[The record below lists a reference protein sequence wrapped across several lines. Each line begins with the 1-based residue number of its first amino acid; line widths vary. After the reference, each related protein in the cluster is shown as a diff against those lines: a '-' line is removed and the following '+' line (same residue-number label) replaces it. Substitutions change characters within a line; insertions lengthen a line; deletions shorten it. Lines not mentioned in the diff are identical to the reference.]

1 MENGAIS
8 DKQIIAS
15 SEWNEKH
22 SANMGR
28 LHFNGGALGK
38 ASAWFSLTKDAD
50 QWLQIDLFSLG
61 NKYTRITG
69 VATQGRRNENYQ
81 QWVSK
86 YKLQYSNDGVNFGYY
101 KEQGQTADKV
111 LWYKELHGCSKAD
124 SVIIYELNDC
134 TVDKTPGYACKSR
147 PSTLQL

>member
-1 MENGAIS
+1 MSLDCHDPLGMENGEIS
-8 DKQIIAS
+8 DNQIIAS

-22 SANMGR
+22 SANMAR

-86 YKLQYSNDGVNFGYY
+86 YKLQYSNDGVNFRYY

-111 LWYKELHGCSKAD
+111 L
-124 SVIIYELNDC
+124 
-134 TVDKTPGYACKSR
+134 
-147 PSTLQL
+147 

>member
-1 MENGAIS
+1 MENGEIS
-8 DKQIIAS
+8 DNQIIAS

-22 SANMGR
+22 SANLGR
-28 LHFNGGALGK
+28 LHFQGGALGK
-38 ASAWFSLTKDAD
+38 ASAWISLTKDAD

-69 VATQGRRNENYQ
+69 VATQGRRNESYQ

-86 YKLQYSNDGVNFGYY
+86 YKLQYSNDGVNFRYY

-111 LWYKELHGCSKAD
+111 LWHKELHGC
-124 SVIIYELNDC
+124 
-134 TVDKTPGYACKSR
+134 
-147 PSTLQL
+147 

>member
-1 MENGAIS
+1 MGSLQFKTFTTKLDKYLYVVSLDCHDPLGMENGAIS

-38 ASAWFSLTKDAD
+38 ASAWISLTKDAD

-69 VATQGRRNENYQ
+69 VATQGRRNEKHQ

-86 YKLQYSNDGVNFGYY
+86 YKLQYSSDGVNFRYY

-111 LWYKELHGCSKAD
+111 L
-124 SVIIYELNDC
+124 
-134 TVDKTPGYACKSR
+134 
-147 PSTLQL
+147 

>member
-111 LWYKELHGCSKAD
+111 L
-124 SVIIYELNDC
+124 
-134 TVDKTPGYACKSR
+134 
-147 PSTLQL
+147 